1 MAFNVSE
8 QFVRA
13 AELALGATLPPGYR
27 AAMMANNGGT
37 VDAGGDDWEL
47 CPIRDSSDR
56 KRLARSASDIV
67 TETARC
73 REWRGF
79 PLDAVVI
86 AQNGAG
92 DCLVLRRAGDV
103 FLPGAWIW
111 RHEDASLV
119 QMEADVAALLAQG
132 SQTSPRPAD
141 AR

>member
-86 AQNGAG
+86 AQNGTG
-92 DCLVLRRAGDV
+92 DCLVLRREGDV

-111 RHEDASLV
+111 RHEDA
-119 QMEADVAALLAQG
+119 ALMPAGPDFTALARAG
-132 SQTSPRPAD
+132 
-141 AR
+141 